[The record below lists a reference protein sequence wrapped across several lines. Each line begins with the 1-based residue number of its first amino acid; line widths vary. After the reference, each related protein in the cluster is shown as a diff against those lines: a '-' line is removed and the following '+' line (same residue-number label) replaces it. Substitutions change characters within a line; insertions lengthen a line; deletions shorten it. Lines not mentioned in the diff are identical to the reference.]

1 MSNAIK
7 KNLCQFFEED
17 LVYQV
22 SSGGSLQVGVI
33 VESNENSDSD
43 DDIDD
48 DESESTKTKL
58 EPGKAKVAWY
68 PKGKPQVVVEK
79 KVGAN

>member
-7 KNLCQFFEED
+7 KNLCQYFEED

-33 VESNENSDSD
+33 IESNENSDSD
-43 DDIDD
+43 EDDD
-48 DESESTKTKL
+48 DESQTAKSKL
-58 EPGKAKVAWY
+58 EPGTAKVAWY
-68 PKGKPQVVVEK
+68 PKGKPQIVVEK
-79 KVGAN
+79 RV